1 MSDFQSE
8 FDDAT
13 NTINNTIT
21 TQLSSVL
28 SWSDVPGSLVKASS
42 SAAGYVWGY
51 NSSYSVYMCQLP
63 CSGNWKAVQTP
74 SITTIQDIATDESN
88 VYILAID
95 SKGSNTL
102 LINSANNDGSWLS
115 IPIPISAVNV
125 FVTHSY
131 VWVQDANNG
140 KRKCAKPC
148 TMPNWTSPPTDAIK
162 IVSASASALYGKD
175 GTGNAMKSDETLQ
188 TGWSPISSLQGTT
201 VLNVIGESDQ
211 TALYAVDKN
220 SKLLRATDSG
230 VTPIDTKGFT
240 PANITVDPTSKQL
253 WMTTDEPGPAG
264 NIFTRLD
271 RADYSNIM
279 DIVNPVDKQR
289 EQVISNLKNDFTT
302 QTNAMTVNK
311 QVTDVVSFFK
321 NIFAV
326 SESDIH
332 KANNAQGHLQEQIYE
347 SQTQLDQI
355 SQIQPLII
363 YLVITLLAVCVVY
376 LAGSYILGSLVHVVA
391 LAVIGLG
398 VFLSIKFSQT
408 SNNG

>member
-8 FDDAT
+8 FEEAT

-28 SWSDVPGSLVKASS
+28 SWSEVPGSLVKVSS

-63 CSGNWKAVQTP
+63 CSGNWLPVTIPA
-74 SITTIQDIATDESN
+74 ITTIQDIATDDSN
-88 VYILAID
+88 VYIVAID
-95 SKGSNTL
+95 SKGSNVL
-102 LINSANNDGSWLS
+102 LTNSANNSGSWMS

-131 VWVQDANNG
+131 VWVQDGNNN
-140 KRKCAKPC
+140 KRRCAKPC
-148 TMPNWTSPPTDAIK
+148 TMPNWTAPPPDTIK
-162 IVSASASALYGKD
+162 LVSSSASALYGKD

-188 TGWSPISSLQGTT
+188 SGWSPISELQGTT
-201 VLNVIGESDQ
+201 VLELTGETDQ

-220 SKLLRATDSG
+220 SKLLRVANNT

-240 PANITVDPTSKQL
+240 PLNVSADPSSNQL
-253 WMTTDEPGPAG
+253 WMTTDEPGAAG
-264 NIFTRLD
+264 NIFTKLD
-271 RADYSNIM
+271 RSDYSNLM
-279 DIVNPVDKQR
+279 DIVNPIDRKRDEIVSK
-289 EQVISNLKNDFTT
+289 VNSDFNV

-321 NIFAV
+321 NIFNV
-326 SESDIH
+326 SASDVQH
-332 KANNAQGHLQEQIYE
+332 AKNAQGHLQDQVYE
-347 SQTQLDQI
+347 TQTQLDQI
-355 SQIQPLII
+355 SQLQPLII
-363 YLVITLLAVCVVY
+363 YLVITLFAVSMVY
-376 LAGSYILGSLVHVVA
+376 LLGSFILGSLVHIVA
-391 LAVIGLG
+391 LGVIGLG